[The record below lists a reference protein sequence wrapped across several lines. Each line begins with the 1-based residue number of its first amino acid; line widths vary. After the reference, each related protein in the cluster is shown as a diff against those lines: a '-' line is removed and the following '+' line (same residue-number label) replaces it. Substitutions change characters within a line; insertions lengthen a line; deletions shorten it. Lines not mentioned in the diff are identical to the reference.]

1 MTEEHRKQE
10 VLQLRAAAEVIH
22 GIIDQ
27 RRQAAAE
34 KHAGAH
40 PEDRTAFY
48 CLACHIFD
56 DWLSGVVTS
65 MEEWLATH

>member
-1 MTEEHRKQE
+1 MTEEHRRQE

-22 GIIDQ
+22 GIIDG
-27 RRQAAAE
+27 RRQAAAA

-40 PEDRTAFY
+40 PEGVAFY

-65 MEEWLATH
+65 IEEWLATH